1 MARVVIEV
9 DGQGNVKLGVQGL
22 TQEATERILIAVLA
36 GLQREL
42 LARRVVALQREGIV
56 VASVLPAQPGN
67 TH

>member
-1 MARVVIEV
+1 MAQVVIEV
-9 DGQGNVKLGVQGL
+9 DGQGNLKLGALGL

-56 VASVLPAQPGN
+56 VAQALPGDGQRVQ
-67 TH
+67 